1 MLDYYSE
8 DNSNKRPQTKT
19 KLPIPCPHNL
29 FLFLIMDLA
38 HRSVLGGK
46 NNNLLA
52 GQEGVTHFTLSYKMT
67 DIVLHTK

>member
-8 DNSNKRPQTKT
+8 DNQQEATNKNKITHPLPPQFVFVFNNG
-19 KLPIPCPHNL
+19 PCSQDC
-29 FLFLIMDLA
+29 F
-38 HRSVLGGK
+38 RRK